1 MKKYKLSITKYK
13 NWSFMFW
20 VFLLFSF
27 NFNFEKALNPAIGEF
42 SIAS

>member
-27 NFNFEKALNPAIGEF
+27 NFEKALNPAIGEF